1 MMSNNLD
8 DVINEMMCDFAR
20 TVAWFCCRGYE
31 LTGSEYGSLKWKRP
45 DGETVLLSRYEM
57 SQHAQEVGEK
67 ERFEAEERSE
77 KAFKSAIL
85 AIAQESPSPVS
96 GDRIKQEVIGRQL
109 EVLFNGYPKKAD
121 ERDFHWAINRLTR
134 DGKLLLT
141 SQGEYAVAPEA
152 E

>member
-1 MMSNNLD
+1 MRTNLD
-8 DVINEMMCDFAR
+8 DAIDEMMCDFAH
-20 TVAWFCCRGYE
+20 TVAWFCCRGYQ
-31 LTGSEYGSLKWKRP
+31 LVGSQWGSLKWKTP
-45 DGETVLLSRYEM
+45 TGETIVLSRLDM
-57 SQHAQEVGEK
+57 ASHAQEVGGK
-67 ERFEAEERSE
+67 ERSEAEERSE
-77 KAFKSAIL
+77 KAFESVIL

-141 SQGEYAVAPEA
+141 PQGEYTVAPEA